1 MTRSFSICILI
12 FVIIQ
17 VDSYFITTKRF
28 GGFMVEQSE
37 PRILSRFEPKIKVA
51 EIQRLSKFIGTLNGI
66 LTDLGDS
73 PVTRRL
79 FGGRLVRLQ

>member
-1 MTRSFSICILI
+1 MMKTLTICILI

-17 VDSYFITTKRF
+17 VESYYLTTKRF
-28 GGFMVEQSE
+28 DGFMVEQSE
-37 PRILSRFEPKIKVA
+37 PRILSRFQPNIKVA
-51 EIQRLSKFIGTLNGI
+51 EVQEISNLIGTLNGI
-66 LTDLGDS
+66 LTDLGET